1 MKTFFNGNKV
11 PLIPPLLFYG
21 AFVTDFQEKANIF
34 NSFFAELWTFVS
46 YNSLLPSEF
55 TYMTEERI
63 QSITFR
69 QSDVIE
75 IIRTLN
81 VNKADD
87 NDNIS
92 VRMIQLC
99 TNSVAHSLILI
110 FQTSIATG
118 TFPIKWK
125 RGNIASIHKKNDKK
139 IVSNY
144 RPLPFLSICSKMFE
158 KLIFNKLFKNFS
170 SIGLSSGWFMY
181 LSATS
186 NHSLHLFKFWLQ
198 SNSRYSRRI
207 PWHI

>member
-81 VNKADD
+81 INKADD

-110 FQTSIATG
+110 FQASIATG